1 MDAEERVERLLGD
14 PRKAVVYMAIPI
26 LVALLVAQLNVL
38 VDRMWCSGLGVDGLA
53 ALAVAAPIYNVFV
66 GLGSGLGV
74 GASAVVSRM
83 IGARRKD
90 DASACAAQAMAF
102 AAVFG
107 LACTPVAVLLQG
119 PLFEAIGAED
129 VFGLSMDYM
138 TPYSLSLLL
147 LVLNGAVSGV
157 LTGEGATT
165 QSTAMMM
172 VLAFSNMVLD
182 PVFIYWVGM
191 GIAGASFAT
200 VISTLLS
207 LLLGAFFVFS
217 RKAYLGF
224 SRAIFRFDG
233 SHMRS
238 VVVAGVPQM
247 LEYCVLYGMDAVLN
261 FLVIMCA
268 GSEGLAIFSTP
279 DRVIE
284 AIVVPAM
291 AVGSALVP
299 VASSAYG
306 QRNPSRMS
314 AAFRYSV
321 KAGILSVA
329 CLSLVL
335 ILVPEQVMTMFTY
348 SDATSSY
355 RAAMAEALTILA
367 LYAPLYSFNPLC
379 SGYLQA
385 LGHPEVSVV
394 CAVLRNAV
402 LILFFF
408 IAGHFSLQAIF
419 WALFFGHGVGAAMI
433 LAITR
438 MVRNRVF
445 RSMAEAERRACPDVA
460 LTPNTYY

>member
-1 MDAEERVERLLGD
+1 MDAEGRVEKLLGD
-14 PRKAVVYMAIPI
+14 PRKAIVYMAIPI
-26 LVALLVAQLNVL
+26 LIALLVAQLNVL
-38 VDRMWCSGLGVDGLA
+38 VDRMWCSGLGVDCLA

-83 IGARRKD
+83 IGAKRKE
-90 DASACAAQAMAF
+90 DASACAAQSLVF
-102 AAVFG
+102 ALIFG
-107 LACTPVAVLLQG
+107 IACTPVVILIQG

-129 VFGLSMDYM
+129 VLGLSMDYM
-138 TPYSLSLLL
+138 TPFSLSILLL
-147 LVLNGAVSGV
+147 ILNGTVSGI

-165 QSTAMMM
+165 QSTVMMV

-182 PVFIYWVGM
+182 PVFIYWADM
-191 GIAGASFAT
+191 GIAGASVAT
-200 VISTLLS
+200 VASTLLS
-207 LLLGAFFVFS
+207 FLLGCHFLFS
-217 RKAYLGF
+217 RKAYLGYARR
-224 SRAIFRFDG
+224 SFRFDG
-233 SHMRS
+233 AHMKS

-261 FLVIMCA
+261 FLVILCA

-306 QRNPSRMS
+306 QRNPERMS
-314 AAFRYSV
+314 KAFGYSV

-329 CLSLVL
+329 FLSLML
-335 ILVPEQVMTMFTY
+335 ILFSEQVMTMFTY
-348 SDATSSY
+348 SDATVSY
-355 RAAMAEALTILA
+355 RPAMAEAMTILA
-367 LYAPLYSFNPLC
+367 LYAPFYSFNPLC

-402 LILFFF
+402 LITFFY
-408 IAGHFSLQAIF
+408 IAGQFSLQAIF
-419 WALFFGHGVGAAMI
+419 WALFFGHVVGATII
-433 LAITR
+433 LVITR
-438 MVRNRVF
+438 AVRNKVF
-445 RSMAEAERRACPDVA
+445 RSINSSA
-460 LTPNTYY
+460 

>member
-1 MDAEERVERLLGD
+1 MDAEGRVEKLLGD
-14 PRKAVVYMAIPI
+14 PRKAIVYMAVPI
-26 LVALLVAQLNVL
+26 LIALLVAQVNVL
-38 VDRMWCSGLGVDGLA
+38 VDRMWCSGLGVDCLA

-83 IGARRKD
+83 IGAKRKE
-90 DASACAAQAMAF
+90 DASACAAQSLVF
-102 AAVFG
+102 ALAFG
-107 LACTPVAVLLQG
+107 LACTPVVVLIQG
-119 PLFEAIGAED
+119 PLFQAIGAED
-129 VFGLSMDYM
+129 VMGLSMDYM
-138 TPYSLSLLL
+138 TPFSLSILL
-147 LVLNGAVSGV
+147 LVLNGAVSGI
-157 LTGEGATT
+157 LNGEGATT
-165 QSTAMMM
+165 QSTIMMM

-182 PVFIYWVGM
+182 PVFIYWADM
-191 GIAGASFAT
+191 GIAGASVAT
-200 VISTLLS
+200 VVSTLMS
-207 LLLGAFFVFS
+207 FLLGSYFLFS

-224 SRAIFRFDG
+224 SRRSFRFDG
-233 SHMRS
+233 SHMKS

-261 FLVIMCA
+261 YLVIVCA

-306 QRNPSRMS
+306 QRDPKRMS
-314 AAFRYSV
+314 AAFRHSV

-329 CLSLVL
+329 LLSLVL
-335 ILVPEQVMTMFTY
+335 MIFPEQIMTMFTY

-355 RAAMAEALTILA
+355 RPAMAEAMTILA

-394 CAVLRNAV
+394 CAVIRNAV
-402 LILFFF
+402 LITFFY
-408 IAGHFSLQAIF
+408 IAGQFSLQAIF
-419 WALFFGHGVGAAMI
+419 WALFFGHAVGAAMI
-433 LAITR
+433 LIITHV
-438 MVRNRVF
+438 VRNRVF
-445 RSMAEAERRACPDVA
+445 KKMSEAE
-460 LTPNTYY
+460 